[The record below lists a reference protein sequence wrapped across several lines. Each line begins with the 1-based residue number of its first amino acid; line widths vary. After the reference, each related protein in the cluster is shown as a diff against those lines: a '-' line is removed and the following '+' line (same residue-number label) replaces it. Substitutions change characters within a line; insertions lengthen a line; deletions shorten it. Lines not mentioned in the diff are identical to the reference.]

1 MFAKEKGPPGFQHY
15 LSQSVASW
23 DPEHRGNEL
32 PVSGDCL
39 LRITKDLRSICN
51 DPAPGI
57 CVVPDSDDMTK
68 IYALITGPF
77 DTPYEGGFFLF
88 MIRFPPEYPL
98 VPPKVKL
105 MTTGNGTVR
114 FNPNFYSNGKVCL
127 SVLGTWQGPEWTPA
141 QSLSSV
147 LISIQSLMTDK
158 PYYNEPGFS
167 TERNPGDAQQYNTII
182 AHETIRCAVCDV
194 LERRTA
200 FPPDLYAVV
209 ESSFEDYYDYYVGVC
224 ERNMHLS
231 GQRMVDPFDDERGIF
246 NYADLLNRLKTLSSM
261 LKQNHSKKGADIMV
275 LMAGDIKR

>member
-1 MFAKEKGPPGFQHY
+1 MFAKGKGPASFQHY

-88 MIRFPPEYPL
+88 MIRFPPQYPL

-147 LISIQSLMTDK
+147 LISIQSLMTDN

-231 GQRMVDPFDDERGIF
+231 GQRMVDPFEDQRGIF
-246 NYADLLNRLKTLSSM
+246 DYADLLNRLKTLSSR